1 MHIDFHAFF
10 QENFITIALI
20 LGVAIATFSSRKS
33 PIPAIGT
40 IWIIIALLT
49 ARTFLGFVNQYASD
63 FYPEATDIRYA
74 TTVAEYLINPFIL
87 LMEILMLTRDRIVKL
102 LLWIPAV
109 INTLMLLVMPRF
121 GYVPAYYA
129 YNYQF
134 RVGPLRYANLYIVIF
149 YLLCFVVFSIMYF
162 KNYKQADRNMIWFV
176 FILSALAI
184 FLETENII
192 TGYINAVIAV
202 DLLFYYMF
210 LNMAYQTQLEER
222 VLKQELELTQTNVR
236 LMQEQISPHFIFN
249 ALYIIKALVWVDKKK
264 ASEAIESFSVYL
276 RRNIDSLK
284 SSELIPF
291 ESELEHIKAFLA
303 IETADESKPINIT
316 YDVQESDFRI
326 PALTAEPLVENAIIH
341 GIFKIKEPGELKI
354 STYKDDS
361 NYVVEIRDN
370 GPGFE
375 ERPSA
380 PGKER
385 RGVGINNVRTRMQL
399 QCNGTLEFENTGSGT
414 CARLKIPFD
423 HA

>member
-40 IWIIIALLT
+40 IWIIIALLA

-162 KNYKQADRNMIWFV
+162 KNYKKADRNMIWFV

-264 ASEAIESFSVYL
+264 ASEAI
-276 RRNIDSLK
+276 
-284 SSELIPF
+284 
-291 ESELEHIKAFLA
+291 
-303 IETADESKPINIT
+303 
-316 YDVQESDFRI
+316 
-326 PALTAEPLVENAIIH
+326 
-341 GIFKIKEPGELKI
+341 
-354 STYKDDS
+354 
-361 NYVVEIRDN
+361 
-370 GPGFE
+370 
-375 ERPSA
+375 
-380 PGKER
+380 
-385 RGVGINNVRTRMQL
+385 
-399 QCNGTLEFENTGSGT
+399 
-414 CARLKIPFD
+414 
-423 HA
+423 